1 MSGGRAV
8 EPFEP
13 ILIEKR
19 GERRLAEGHLPENP
33 EKRGRRLV
41 LLALE
46 RRQDRSAFGRVA
58 IDGVRS
64 RPEPKIGEGAS
75 PGRGQ
80 REMGDL
86 MQNHIRLGRAVER
99 CPIPIEKTLG
109 PLRVD
114 LHAKVPREREGDEA
128 MPLGLRADGAVG
140 RGRADP
146 LKHPTGVPFG
156 EVGHKAIEGAW
167 EMLAWY
173 RRQNHSVVR

>member
-1 MSGGRAV
+1 MATLSLARRSARWSSAPSTPRSMPGSRPRQYGWEEARSSFSTSRRRQRPLPPTTRCSAAPGSYGSGKPSAGVEQPSIPQGRQHRGKMRGCRAV

-86 MQNHIRLGRAVER
+86 I
-99 CPIPIEKTLG
+99 
-109 PLRVD
+109 
-114 LHAKVPREREGDEA
+114 
-128 MPLGLRADGAVG
+128 
-140 RGRADP
+140 
-146 LKHPTGVPFG
+146 
-156 EVGHKAIEGAW
+156 
-167 EMLAWY
+167 
-173 RRQNHSVVR
+173 